1 MSSFDTVLIIQIAVA
16 VVIVPLLVSGL
27 LYFLWPNVWQYFADK
42 IIYVWSVVMFPCVAV
57 YTRCSHTHSSKFDD
71 KPRKQ
76 EPHYIGP
83 EHSHV
88 EDGVRLSK
96 TKTERKLRVENPK
109 RRELAAGEERLS
121 GGELLYATRKAQAT
135 RVEKTHR
142 PAPASRLAKNHS
154 MQAGFK
160 YNFREEAMS
169 EEVNPYLS
177 SGSSPPRMEPL
188 LVEMEGRTGT
198 GTSKESCSVDLES
211 GTTEEEQ
218 E

>member
-1 MSSFDTVLIIQIAVA
+1 MSSFDTILIIQIAVA
-16 VVIVPLLVSGL
+16 VVVVPLLVSGL

-42 IIYVWSVVMFPCVAV
+42 IICVWSVVIYPCAAV
-57 YTRCSHTHSSKFDD
+57 YTRCSHSHNNKID
-71 KPRKQ
+71 KKRKHD
-76 EPHYIGP
+76 PHYIGP
-83 EHSHV
+83 EHSQL
-88 EDGVRLSK
+88 DDNVRLSK

-109 RRELAAGEERLS
+109 RRELAGAEERLS

-135 RVEKTHR
+135 RVEKTPR
-142 PAPASRLAKNHS
+142 PAPSSRLAKNHS
-154 MQAGFK
+154 VQAGFK

-198 GTSKESCSVDLES
+198 GTSKESCAGDLES